1 MQIREILKAKKEPV
15 STVNRKEV
23 LGKKQFNGNFIVT
36 KPIKKNKKE
45 GEKSI
50 SLRSAQRV

>member
-15 STVNRKEV
+15 SVVNRKEV
-23 LGKKQFNGNFIVT
+23 LGKKQFNGNFIIT

-45 GEKSI
+45 
-50 SLRSAQRV
+50 AA